1 MNFQRENTPLQVHN
15 EQFCG
20 VEIVVRFFLL
30 SLAVRNAGN
39 IITRSEQR
47 NRTPGS
53 REAGKIINPKTCLI
67 FLFNTNNSTGYGKG
81 KVFFSLAIP
90 CVHPYKMHIFR

>member
-1 MNFQRENTPLQVHN
+1 MNFQRENTPLQIHS
-15 EQFCG
+15 ERFCG
-20 VEIVVRFFLL
+20 AEAVVRFFLL

-53 REAGKIINPKTCLI
+53 REAGKIINPKACL
-67 FLFNTNNSTGYGKG
+67 LFS
-81 KVFFSLAIP
+81 F
-90 CVHPYKMHIFR
+90 